1 MRITRGHW
9 LVLGALTGTAIAAVI
24 VDFHFEDTYRSETL
38 VRLKT
43 PPMWASAGRTTSN
56 DLAWLISNAAQEVL
70 SRRNLE
76 ALIETNGLY
85 ADRLQSVTLVDVIED
100 LRKDDVRI
108 GRSEDLRK
116 DDVRIGDRSGE
127 DGFKMSFTY
136 PDPLL
141 AQRAT
146 QALLASMVAAMER
159 IQAANTITTID
170 FLQSR
175 VVQAACDWD
184 AAAGVRRTAGDGL
197 CAQTSQQQ
205 APQHEVFRQ
214 AITPSNPPLD
224 PKEIEALSRKEKP
237 VTSLPKE
244 PVRVSVN
251 LSPRQQFDISLAR
264 DHYRAAREKLAEA
277 QGLQAME
284 KLKLGPRL
292 EVFEP
297 PSYPIS
303 PVRPT
308 RLILFGGFAGGLLVG
323 QLAHLLLA
331 WRSAKRRASFLI
343 SR

>member
-9 LVLGALTGTAIAAVI
+9 LVLGALTGTAIAASI

-38 VRLKT
+38 VRLRT
-43 PPMWASAGRTTSN
+43 PPMWAAAGRTTSN
-56 DLAWLISNAAQEVL
+56 DMGWLISHAAQEPL
-70 SRRNLE
+70 SGSNLK
-76 ALIETNGLY
+76 AIIETNGLY
-85 ADRLQSVTLVDVIED
+85 ADRLQSVTLQDVIED
-100 LRKDDVRI
+100 MRKEAVKI
-108 GRSEDLRK
+108 GPS
-116 DDVRIGDRSGE
+116 SG

-141 AQRAT
+141 AQRAM
-146 QALLASMVAAMER
+146 QALLASMVASCER
-159 IQAANTITTID
+159 IQAASTLTTID

-197 CAQTSQQQ
+197 CEQTSKRQ
-205 APQHEVFRQ
+205 APL
-214 AITPSNPPLD
+214 PSPHNLQM
-224 PKEIEALSRKEKP
+224 EAVLQKEKAG
-237 VTSLPKE
+237 TSLPKE

-264 DHYRAAREKLAEA
+264 DHYRVAREKLSEA

-292 EVFEP
+292 EVVEP

-308 RLILFGGFAGGLLVG
+308 RLILFGGFAGGLFVG

-331 WRSAKRRASFLI
+331 WRSVRRRASFLI
-343 SR
+343 SQ

>member
-1 MRITRGHW
+1 MRITRGLW
-9 LVLGALTGTAIAAVI
+9 LGLGALAGTAIAASFLAF
-24 VDFHFEDTYRSETL
+24 DLEDTYRSEAV

-43 PPMWASAGRTTSN
+43 PPMWAAAAPTTSN
-56 DLAWLISNAAQEVL
+56 DLSWLLRNAAWESL
-70 SRRNLE
+70 SSRNLE
-76 ALIETNGLY
+76 AIIEKNGMY
-85 ADRLQSVTLVDVIED
+85 ADRLKSVTLRDVLED
-100 LRKDDVRI
+100 MRKDAVRI
-108 GRSEDLRK
+108 GPSNEK
-116 DDVRIGDRSGE
+116 
-127 DGFKMSFTY
+127 DGFKLSVTY

-146 QALLASMVAAMER
+146 QALLASTVASIER

-184 AAAGVRRTAGDGL
+184 AAAGVRHMAGDGL
-197 CAQTSQQQ
+197 CEETSKQ
-205 APQHEVFRQ
+205 E
-214 AITPSNPPLD
+214 TPV
-224 PKEIEALSRKEKP
+224 A
-237 VTSLPKE
+237 SLPTE

-264 DHYRAAREKLAEA
+264 DHYKAAREKLSEA

-292 EVFEP
+292 EVVEP
-297 PSYPIS
+297 PTYPMS

-308 RLILFGGFAGGLLVG
+308 RLILLGGFAGGLFVG

-331 WRSAKRRASFLI
+331 WRSAKRRASIL
-343 SR
+343 SSQ

>member
-1 MRITRGHW
+1 MRIARGHW
-9 LVLGALTGTAIAAVI
+9 LVLGALTGTAIAASI
-24 VDFHFEDTYRSETL
+24 VDFHFADTYRSETL

-43 PPMWASAGRTTSN
+43 PPRWAAAGRTTSN
-56 DLAWLISNAAQEVL
+56 DMGWLISHAAQEPL
-70 SRRNLE
+70 SGCNLKVI
-76 ALIETNGLY
+76 IETNGLY
-85 ADRLQSVTLVDVIED
+85 ADRLQSVTLQDVIED
-100 LRKDDVRI
+100 MRKEAVKI
-108 GRSEDLRK
+108 GPS
-116 DDVRIGDRSGE
+116 SE

-146 QALLASMVAAMER
+146 QALLASMVASIER
-159 IQAANTITTID
+159 IQAASTITTID

-175 VVQAACDWD
+175 VVQAAFDWD
-184 AAAGVRRTAGDGL
+184 AAAGVRDTPGDGL
-197 CAQTSQQQ
+197 REQTSKQQ
-205 APQHEVFRQ
+205 
-214 AITPSNPPLD
+214 IPLSSVLT
-224 PKEIEALSRKEKP
+224 ELEALPQKEKA

-264 DHYRAAREKLAEA
+264 ERYKAAREKLSEA

-292 EVFEP
+292 EVVEP
-297 PSYPIS
+297 PSYPMS

-308 RLILFGGFAGGLLVG
+308 RLILFGGFAGGLFVG

-331 WRSAKRRASFLI
+331 WRSARRRASFLL
-343 SR
+343 SQ